1 MEEDRQEMQA
11 RLSHLENFRILLEE
25 ARVYNNMGGRE
36 GDRIEEQIRTTPRDA
51 NRQIHD
57 LRVSLP

>member
-1 MEEDRQEMQA
+1 MQA
-11 RLSHLENFRILLEE
+11 RLSHLENIHILLEE
-25 ARVYNNMGGRE
+25 ARVYKNMGGRE
-36 GDRIEEQIRTTPRDA
+36 GDRIEGQIRTMLRDA